1 MRPPIL
7 PRPDLPLA
15 FEAPRPI
22 QMSMKRF
29 LGRARRDSSGPSS
42 DSAPENESTASSSDP
57 RPIFGS
63 PSESPAL
70 FTSDLDLNLNPSMAS
85 APPSVMTGRSEKA
98 GGSLFSGSKRTFST
112 KQSSYFS
119 NKSKKENQQTSYR
132 NVEYGQPLQILE
144 VPEELTDTSPQVLVA
159 EKLHNV
165 FQDVSYLAHQY
176 DNSLVNLTAC
186 VVNTIEC
193 LKAFVEFANSQD
205 AADSWYFTTYNNAH
219 LRRIMKIYL
228 NLHDNLLKDEPYI
241 KLKLLL
247 VKNFHDFALALN
259 SLNRT
264 LVLGPH
270 TISKP
275 QNFAVGAN
283 FGEALPNE
291 DVLSTILDKIAATE
305 TRMKEQNGLFIAPI
319 CRGISKDLNIL
330 CLYFGYPNP
339 TDYHYKL
346 SKTLHELY
354 DDIHVMV
361 VKNHVELAATTA
373 QPLVHHQLGDPP
385 VIAPISKF
393 KLPFRTPTDILRPP
407 MSLSLSIE
415 TSARTSGTMGGF
427 IYPKIDLK
435 KQPHLESY
443 ANSKFAIS
451 CGHVCLDKRDGKVE
465 YPHVSAPLSVLISLY
480 KNALTQQY
488 QKFSQSEELALMEAR
503 VAYGSILKQLD
514 EMFPM
519 KKIKLFDAKMKQE
532 KQETRNFPM
541 HRFGQI
547 IWGERTLIDA
557 VWTRDGQKLNE
568 KRLSDLAIIKV
579 NKNLICDQ
587 NYLGDDVAFNEF
599 DPSLMFDNLYVRKV
613 IDLDRKPKELT
624 IEAVNDV
631 DSAVSTSLSNNINN
645 GLPVFKYG
653 STTKFTKGSL
663 NGIKLVYW
671 LDGAIRSSEF
681 VVNSSDN
688 NSAFAAGG
696 DSGSW
701 ILAKLEDVPG
711 TPEAKGLGVVG
722 MLHSYDGEFKQF
734 GLFTPMCDILARLE
748 EVTHIKWGVV
758 GVSEK
763 ARYGSDTD
771 DSDIDSF
778 DGYSDISGYE
788 SSDNFYGAHPPE
800 VD

>member
-1 MRPPIL
+1 
-7 PRPDLPLA
+7 
-15 FEAPRPI
+15 
-22 QMSMKRF
+22 MKRF
-29 LGRARRDSSGPSS
+29 LGRARRDSSGVSA
-42 DSAPENESTASSSDP
+42 DSALETESSAENRRSSASSTEP
-57 RPIFGS
+57 RPIFGTRG
-63 PSESPAL
+63 ESRAIP
-70 FTSDLDLNLNPSMAS
+70 FTNDLDLNLNPSMAS
-85 APPSVMTGRSEKA
+85 GPPSVMTGDSEKA
-98 GGSLFSGSKRTFST
+98 GGSVFSGSKRTFST

-119 NKSKKENQQTSYR
+119 NRSKKDGQQPASYR
-132 NVEYGQPLQILE
+132 NVEYGQPLQILDI
-144 VPEELTDTSPQVLVA
+144 PEEPTETSPRVLVA
-159 EKLHNV
+159 DKLHNV
-165 FQDVSYLAHQY
+165 FQDTSYLAHQY
-176 DNSLVNLTAC
+176 DNSLINLTTC
-186 VVNTIEC
+186 VINTIEC
-193 LKAFVEFANSQD
+193 LKAFVDFTNTQD
-205 AADSWYFTTYNNAH
+205 ASDSWYFSTYNNAH

-228 NLHDNLLKDEPYI
+228 NLHDNLLKDEVYI

-259 SLNRT
+259 SVNRT
-264 LVLGPH
+264 LLLGPT

-275 QNFAVGAN
+275 QNFAIGAN
-283 FGEALPNE
+283 SGEALPNE
-291 DVLSTILDKIAATE
+291 EVLSSILDKIAATE
-305 TRMKEQNGLFIAPI
+305 TRIKEQNGLFIAPI
-319 CRGISKDLNIL
+319 CRGISKDLHIL
-330 CLYFGYPNP
+330 CLYFGYPSP

-346 SKTLHELY
+346 SRTLHDLY
-354 DDIHVMV
+354 DDIHVLV
-361 VKNHVELAATTA
+361 VKNHVELAAMAA
-373 QPLVHHQLGDPP
+373 QPQIQHQLGEPP
-385 VIAPISKF
+385 VIAPVSKF
-393 KLPFRTPTDILRPP
+393 KLPFRTPTDITRPP

-427 IYPKIDLK
+427 IYPQIDLK
-435 KQPHLESY
+435 SQPHLESY

-451 CGHVCLDKRDGKVE
+451 CGHVCLDKREGKVE

-488 QKFSQSEELALMEAR
+488 QKFSQSDDLELMEAR
-503 VAYGSILKQLD
+503 VAYGSVLKQLD
-514 EMFPM
+514 EMFPT
-519 KKIKLFDAKMKQE
+519 KKIKLFDAKLKQE
-532 KQETRNFPM
+532 KLESRNFPI

-557 VWTRDGQKLNE
+557 VRSKDGQKLNE

-579 NKNLICDQ
+579 NKNLVCDQ

-624 IEAVNDV
+624 IDSVNDV
-631 DSAVSTSLSNNINN
+631 DSAVSTSLCKSTNN

-734 GLFTPMCDILARLE
+734 GLFTPMCEILTRLE

-763 ARYGSDTD
+763 APYGSEADDSDTD
-771 DSDIDSF
+771 SF
-778 DGYSDISGYE
+778 DVYSEISGYE
-788 SSDNFYGAHPPE
+788 SGDNMDGAHPPE